1 MVGAEERFFTELA
14 TGIITAGG
22 DRFDAQSAMALAHQA
37 WAELRRIGTDAF
49 PCLWVYGDDL
59 RFIYEWHEDP
69 QRLVVLLWD
78 DEMWRD
84 MAWIMVPAELA
95 Q

>member
-1 MVGAEERFFTELA
+1 LVGAEERFFQELA

-22 DRFDAQSAMALAHQA
+22 DRFDAPTAAALAHQA
-37 WAELRRIGTDAF
+37 WAELLQIGTDAF
-49 PCLWVYGDDL
+49 PCLWAYSDDL
-59 RFIYEWHEDP
+59 RFIYQWDEDP
-69 QRLVVLLWD
+69 PMLVILLWD

-84 MAWIMVPAELA
+84 MVRIRVPTELA